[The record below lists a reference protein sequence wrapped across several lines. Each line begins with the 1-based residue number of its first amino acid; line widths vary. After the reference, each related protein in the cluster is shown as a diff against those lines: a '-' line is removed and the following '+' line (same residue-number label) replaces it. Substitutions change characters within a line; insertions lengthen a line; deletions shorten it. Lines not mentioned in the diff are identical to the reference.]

1 MAVTR
6 AQAKKLVGKK
16 IYALKKDG
24 SVVSGKLVGI
34 RGNRLVLEQPRGK
47 AQVKGLLPLVLFDL
61 LAIGESPYGFGGPF
75 YGGFGGPSAAAL
87 VRLAVPGA
95 AGSGGDGRVIAS
107 RHPGKRAKRLP
118 ILSFRPIARR
128 DGCIG

>member
-75 YGGFGGPSAAAL
+75 YGGFGGPF
-87 VRLAVPGA
+87 
-95 AGSGGDGRVIAS
+95 GGGFG
-107 RHPGKRAKRLP
+107 PFGGP
-118 ILSFRPIARR
+118 WGGGFWW
-128 DGCIG
+128 